1 MDKVLKVTLP
11 DLHPGQLFVRANSKR
26 FNVLRNGRRWG
37 KTVFGVDL
45 AAETVLNGQHVG
57 CFFPTYEFS
66 EDFWDELKDRL
77 EEIIEYKS
85 ESKKMIKFITGGS
98 LKIWSLEK
106 PRAGR
111 GRKYHRI
118 IIDEA
123 AFAKDLKE
131 SWEKAL
137 RATLTDFRG
146 DAWFLS
152 TPNGKQN
159 YFFVLN
165 QQENKHSDWVTFNM
179 PSETNPHISKEELEE
194 IKSQLDDLTWMQ
206 EFMAEFVDFTG
217 RPFAYSFDKAKHVKK
232 LDKPLISLP
241 LDISFDFNVDPIT
254 AIVGQHAK
262 DKSWIRIHKEFR
274 LKNSD
279 IYELC
284 DAIYAE
290 YGDDYYYR
298 VTGDA
303 SGKNRSAMVSDNLNY
318 YKIIIK
324 RLGLTEHQVFVPS
337 ANPTH
342 RNSRVLTN
350 SIMKRHPD
358 FSIDES
364 CQYLIAD
371 NEFVECNAN
380 GEIDKNTDKHR
391 SHLLDCERYYLYT
404 WHKDFLNK
412 YNESSD

>member
-1 MDKVLKVTLP
+1 MGKVLNVTLP
-11 DLHPGQLFVRANSKR
+11 DLHPGQLFVRENSKR

-159 YFFVLN
+159 YFYVLN
-165 QQENKHSDWVTFNM
+165 KQEDKHSDWVTFNM

-194 IKSQLDDLTWMQ
+194 IRSQLDELTWMQ

-217 RPFAYSFDKAKHVKK
+217 RPFAYSFDKTKHVKK

-241 LDISFDFNVDPIT
+241 LDLSFDFNVDPIT
-254 AIVGQHAK
+254 CTVGQHAQ

-303 SGKNRSAMVSDNLNY
+303 SGSNRSAMVSDNLNY
-318 YKIIIK
+318 YKIIMK
-324 RLGLTEHQVFVPS
+324 RLGLTEHQLYVPS

-350 SIMKRHPD
+350 SIMKRHTE
-358 FSIDES
+358 FHIDES

-371 NEFVECNAN
+371 NEFVECDSN
-380 GEIDKNTDKHR
+380 GEIDKKTDKHK

-412 YNESSD
+412 YNQDSD